1 MARYFVTGGTGYLGS
16 TLIELLLKNGHTVV
30 ALVRRPER
38 ADVLAEGVEQVAGDL
53 SNEDAM
59 ARGMEG
65 CDGVFHLAAS
75 VGGTLEATREFN
87 TEGTRNVLR
96 AAKSAGVPRIVH
108 TSSSAAIITREG
120 IVSENHTGDTAL
132 IDPYSVTKAEAER
145 VIFEA
150 VAAGQDVRICNVVNA
165 YGYSP
170 RGAMS
175 YNLLIRAACE
185 GELKTVVDA
194 RVGWVLAEDV
204 AKGHLLAFEQ
214 GEPGKRYVLCGE
226 VATFSTFLGAAR
238 RLWGSTTPLEILPP
252 GSDLPNDGHFFARRS
267 EVYGKLGPVSTEDA
281 NARALGFTAAGIES
295 GLAATIP
302 WIKAAGRAGVS
313 CLHTPVR

>member
-38 ADVLAEGVEQVAGDL
+38 ADVLGEGVEQVAGDL
-53 SNEDAM
+53 SNEEAM
-59 ARGMEG
+59 VRGMSG
-65 CDGVFHLAAS
+65 CNGVFHLAAS
-75 VGGTLEATREFN
+75 VGGTIEATREFN
-87 TEGTRNVLR
+87 TEGTRRVLR
-96 AAKSAGVPRIVH
+96 AARAAGVPRIVH

-132 IDPYSVTKAEAER
+132 VDPYSITKAEAER
-145 VIFEA
+145 VVFEA
-150 VAAGQDVRICNVVNA
+150 VEGGQDVRICNVVNA

-170 RGAMS
+170 RGPMS

-204 AKGHLLAFEQ
+204 AKGHVLAFEQ
-214 GEPGKRYVLCGE
+214 GEPGMRYVLCGE
-226 VATFSTFLGAAR
+226 IATFSTFLGAAKQ
-238 RLWGSTTPLEILPP
+238 LWGSTAPLEVLPP
-252 GSDLPNDGHFFARRS
+252 GSDLPDDGHFFARRS

-281 NARALGFTAAGIES
+281 NARSLGFTAAGIEA
-295 GLAATIP
+295 GLSATIP
-302 WIKAAGRAGVS
+302 WIKAQTAQG
-313 CLHTPVR
+313 